1 MQGPAWISL
10 LRRIPSSQHDCLI
23 LMTTGNAQIVLQRLI
38 RLEADFLVGVGRMAG
53 STDQGKML
61 IIPYDQL
68 TYLSF
73 SKKLADVE
81 IEAVIGPPGE
91 SAKAEQS
98 ALQLPAV
105 GTTRPPVAE
114 DKQANEPENLSL
126 AAQKSAAAETPP
138 PGKTTVAAS
147 SKPNPKAAM
156 PSKSILLARLRQ
168 RLADDAGKLPKPK

>member
-23 LMTTGNAQIVLQRLI
+23 LMTTGNAQIVVQRLI
-38 RLEADFLVGVGRMAG
+38 RLEPDFLVGIGRMAG

-73 SKKLADVE
+73 NKKLADEE
-81 IEAVIGPPGE
+81 IEAVIGPAGDVARAEPSESQAAEAETGALPGLE
-91 SAKAEQS
+91 GMQAK
-98 ALQLPAV
+98 
-105 GTTRPPVAE
+105 
-114 DKQANEPENLSL
+114 EPENPSPVV
-126 AAQKSAAAETPP
+126 QKAVTAEAPSYA
-138 PGKTTVAAS
+138 KTMAPAPA
-147 SKPNPKAAM
+147 KPNPKAAM

-168 RLADDAGKLPKPK
+168 RLADDAGKHAKPK